1 MKENMSGK
9 TLKRIFV
16 KDVEEIMKLRQIG
29 TVEEYQSEFED
40 VRVRL
45 ERFMPNLGETYFLLG
60 FVGGLKVDIRPMVR
74 MMKPSSLPQAFQV
87 AKFQE

>member
-45 ERFMPNLGETYFLLG
+45 EGFMPNLGETYFLSG